1 MLRSGEWTTGRCSWK
16 WGFDRNMTDLA
27 LETKALTKRFR
38 ANVVVDRL
46 TISVERG
53 DIYGFLGPNGAG
65 KSTTLRMLLGLV
77 RPTSGVIK
85 YPVRRSGWEY
95 LKAPTRVGAI
105 IETPA
110 FYENFSGRR
119 NLQLLAS
126 LSGGV
131 QAKRLEEVLEIVDL
145 RDRARDPVKVYSYGM
160 RQRLG
165 IAQALLPTPD
175 LIILDEPT
183 NGLDPQGI
191 HETRELIRRLREEL
205 KLTVL
210 LSSHLLTEVEQLC
223 NRVGIIHKGN
233 LLYEGEPE
241 ALRGSSGRFKVR
253 VDNLPAATELL
264 TSVPG
269 VVVSQN
275 GSAFLR
281 IDADIETIPEV
292 NELLVTNGIRV
303 YELTPIQESLEEA
316 FLRLTNGDVAPQMA
330 AAPAVGKTDAAD

>member
-1 MLRSGEWTTGRCSWK
+1 MS
-16 WGFDRNMTDLA
+16 DVA
-27 LETKALTKRFR
+27 LQTEDLTKRFGAR
-38 ANVVVDRL
+38 TAVDRL
-46 TISVERG
+46 TIRVERG

-85 YPVRRSGWEY
+85 FPRRASGWEY
-95 LKAPTRVGAI
+95 LRARSRIGAI

-131 QAKRLEEVLEIVDL
+131 QKKRVEEVLEIVDL
-145 RDRARDPVKVYSYGM
+145 RERAQDPVKVYSLGM

-165 IAQALLPTPD
+165 IAQALLPTPE

-191 HETRELIRRLREEL
+191 HETRNLIRRLRDEF

-210 LSSHLLTEVEQLC
+210 LSSHLLTEIEQLC
-223 NRVGIIHKGN
+223 NRVGIINEGR
-233 LLYEGEPE
+233 LLYEGGTE
-241 ALRGSSGRFKVR
+241 ALVAPTSLYRVR
-253 VDNLPAATELL
+253 VDNLSAAFDLL
-264 TSVPG
+264 TREPG
-269 VVVSQN
+269 VAVSRN
-275 GSAFLR
+275 GASYLR
-281 IDADIETIPEV
+281 VDADGEHIAAV
-292 NELLVTNGIRV
+292 NTLLVANGIKV
-303 YELTPIQESLEEA
+303 YELSPDQESLEDA
-316 FLRLTNGDVAPQMA
+316 FLRLTNTSVATRGGHGGPPLQL
-330 AAPAVGKTDAAD
+330 

>member
-1 MLRSGEWTTGRCSWK
+1 MS
-16 WGFDRNMTDLA
+16 DIA
-27 LETKALTKRFR
+27 LQTQVLTKRFR
-38 ANVVVDRL
+38 ARTAVDRL
-46 TISVERG
+46 TMRVERG

-77 RPTSGVIK
+77 RPTSGVVK
-85 YPVRRSGWEY
+85 FPVRGSGWEY
-95 LKAPTRVGAI
+95 LRVRSRVGAI

-126 LSGGV
+126 LSGRV
-131 QAKRLEEVLEIVDL
+131 APKRVEEVLEIVEL

-191 HETRELIRRLREEL
+191 QQTRNLIRRLRDEF

-210 LSSHLLTEVEQLC
+210 LSSHLLTEIEQLC
-223 NRVGIIHKGN
+223 NRVGIIHEGR
-233 LLYEGEPE
+233 LLYEGGPNELIG
-241 ALRGSSGRFKVR
+241 ATNVYKIR
-253 VDNLPAATELL
+253 VDDLSRAFDLL
-264 TSVPG
+264 SLESGVKVSRNGTS
-269 VVVSQN
+269 
-275 GSAFLR
+275 FLHL
-281 IDADIETIPEV
+281 DADAESIPNV
-292 NELLVTNGIRV
+292 NALLVANGIKV
-303 YELTPIQESLEEA
+303 YELSRAQETLEDA
-316 FLRLTNGDVAPQMA
+316 FLRLTRR
-330 AAPAVGKTDAAD
+330 